1 MSAVAQPTYTYEEY
15 LQRERVAPYKS
26 EFFRGQIF
34 AMSGG
39 TPRHNLICVNI
50 VSSLR
55 TKLRGSPCRPYNSD
69 QRIRIPLSGLATYPD
84 VSVICGQLEPD
95 RQDADAAI
103 NPRVLF
109 EVLSPATEKYV
120 RGKKFDFYRGLDSLQ
135 EYVLV
140 SQEEPQVERF
150 TRQQNGGW
158 LLTVFKGLEAELDL
172 SAIACRLSLAEIYED
187 ITFGP
192 ADAGPDSQPTM
203 SLV

>member
-1 MSAVAQPTYTYEEY
+1 
-15 LQRERVAPYKS
+15 LH
-26 EFFRGQIF
+26 G
-34 AMSGG
+34 
-39 TPRHNLICVNI
+39 
-50 VSSLR
+50 
-55 TKLRGSPCRPYNSD
+55 KLRGSPCRPYNSD
-69 QRIRIPLSGLATYPD
+69 QRIRIPSNSLATYPD

-150 TRQQNGGW
+150 TRQEDGGW

-172 SAIACRLSLAEIYED
+172 SAIGCRLSLAEIYED
-187 ITFGP
+187 IAFGP
-192 ADAGPDSQPTM
+192 LEVAPSTQPTM
-203 SLV
+203 PLF